1 MKPSFW
7 VLSLV
12 ACLPFAY
19 GLYDDVPDCAVS
31 NPRCRASHRLE
42 VAPPPFLTRN
52 HHDSQLPCLFEP
64 LDYTPC
70 EFTNST
76 CLCGDMNYNMA
87 VIHCV
92 RVQCSVQ
99 QALITKNS
107 TWTDCG
113 FTFHDEGATISW
125 VPVFMFGFVTL
136 FFAMRLATKWLKLST
151 WGPDDW
157 TITFAYFMMIAF
169 LVATLLA
176 RREGIGKDIWTLTVD
191 QITAFI
197 KGFFAF
203 EIVYSITLAVIKASI
218 LFLYLR
224 IFGSITETFR
234 QILWA
239 THIFNVAV
247 CVTFVIVNLNQCK
260 PLSYFWNGWDGR
272 HPGYCIDLSAMA
284 LSHAA
289 LNIAIDIWM
298 LVLPATQ
305 IYKLNLQKRQKIGIM
320 SMFGV
325 GIFITVVSAVRLKSV
340 SVFSHSWNPTY
351 DFFGLALWSHIELCV
366 GTIVACMPAARALT
380 RHLFPEI
387 LYVTNISSTRGSTRA
402 SGNVKIVSQDIGTI
416 ATDDV
421 PESSAAS
428 NSTFKKDSLATLT
441 PDRVPLRRLT
451 TSDSIMQISPT
462 ERDLSIYGGSNKGS
476 KLSDW

>member
-1 MKPSFW
+1 MKPSLWAAALF
-7 VLSLV
+7 S
-12 ACLPFAY
+12 CLPLVY
-19 GLYDDVPDCAVS
+19 GLYEDVPDCA
-31 NPRCRASHRLE
+31 
-42 VAPPPFLTRN
+42 
-52 HHDSQLPCLFEP
+52 LPCLFEP

-76 CLCGDMNYNMA
+76 CLCNDMNYNMA

-113 FTFHDEGATISW
+113 FTFHDEGSTIQW
-125 VPVFMFGFVTL
+125 VPAFLFAVVTL
-136 FFAMRLATKWLKLST
+136 FYGMRLATKWISLAT
-151 WGPDDW
+151 WGWDDW
-157 TITFAYFMMIAF
+157 TISFAYLMMIAF
-169 LVATLLA
+169 LVATFLA
-176 RREGIGKDIWTLTVD
+176 KKEGIGRDIWTLEVG
-191 QITAFI
+191 QITNFI
-197 KGFFAF
+197 RGFFAF

-224 IFGSITETFR
+224 IFGAITETFR

-239 THIFNVAV
+239 TQIFNVAV
-247 CVTFVIVNLNQCK
+247 CLTFVIVNVNQCK
-260 PLSYFWNGWDGR
+260 PLSYFWHGWDGR

-284 LSHAA
+284 LSHAS
-289 LNIAIDIWM
+289 LNIAIDVWM

-305 IYKLNLQKRQKIGIM
+305 IYKLNLQKRQKAGIM

-325 GIFITVVSAVRLKSV
+325 GIFITIVSAVRLKSV

-351 DFFGLALWSHIELCV
+351 DFYGLALWSHIELCV
-366 GTIVACMPAARALT
+366 GMIVACMPAARALT
-380 RHLFPEI
+380 RRLFPEL

-402 SGNVKIVSQDIGTI
+402 SGNVKIVSQDIATI

-421 PESSAAS
+421 PESSS
-428 NSTFKKDSLATLT
+428 SKSKKDSLASLT
-441 PDRVPLRRLT
+441 PDRVPLRRLP
-451 TSDSIMQISPT
+451 TSDSLMEISPS
-462 ERDLSIYGGSNKGS
+462 EPGDRSLFDGSNRGS
-476 KLSDW
+476 KFSDW